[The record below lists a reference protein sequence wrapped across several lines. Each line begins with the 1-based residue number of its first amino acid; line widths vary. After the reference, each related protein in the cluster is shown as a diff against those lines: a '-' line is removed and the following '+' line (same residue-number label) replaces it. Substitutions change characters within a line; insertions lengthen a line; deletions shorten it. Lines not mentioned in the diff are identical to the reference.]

1 MNLVILQSETNVQ
14 VAATTLA
21 PALIA
26 KAGTAAC
33 NRFYEFFAANIR
45 NKNTCLAYP
54 LSWVMSRKSHGTLV

>member
-1 MNLVILQSETNVQ
+1 MNSLIIRSETYVQ

-26 KAGTAAC
+26 KAGAAVC

-45 NKNTCLAYP
+45 NKNTRLAAA
-54 LSWVMSRKSHGTLV
+54 LAWVMSRKNHGTLV